1 MSLDSLSIWLISLL
15 KRRGLDRADGRLLF
29 AYDLSEDEHASLGRV
44 LGSAIADAGG
54 IEALAIRC
62 LGRTPALAPPAA
74 FVLFAAEWWKREYE
88 GGVWDWSPIIEKLD
102 TDPESFPAQLRSE
115 FVARGLSFWQ
125 LSPLSSGKRFIGSI
139 VVNGGIPMRLL
150 AHGAGPLATV
160 LSQLLALASRFRWG
174 RTQLL
179 EAAAE
184 RQIYLPAAYRRPE
197 ISELLVQFVEVVL
210 QLKEEYQ
217 LEGLSDPTARLD
229 EVAPA
234 WRRRFPVALAS
245 EAAQALLTGLVREAA
260 AQTSEAE
267 KGLFQM
273 ERRLLRDAISGSYF
287 IESHASHATR
297 ASAEDLAGLFGFTD
311 VDRLPRYFSVDL
323 ETDGRRPFV
332 DGRMVLG
339 AENPVANLSGRKLV
353 LKGKA
358 AQAEHLLVLRAQIGD
373 LGERVTMPG
382 GSALPDE
389 DPWLFVEG
397 DAGQLV
403 FVAAGSARL
412 PQSAAWVAL
421 PTGWSIETDAISPA
435 EDVGELMRLSGSA
448 RRVFHLGSDARLSLD
463 DLQYRV
469 RLKQVSHA
477 AQIYQ
482 WKGMRLPEAKGRAVF
497 RDRQAPRLY
506 RTAELTLVK
515 VPTSDQEWRR
525 RGAQDLVTPKEAYG
539 PVEVRILDDGELL
552 ARHRIFVLKPD
563 ARIEYTSGEVLGT
576 GAVRF
581 VNWGLIE
588 LAAES
593 LVGVSAKV
601 STSGS
606 TTTCIELSSA
616 VAPPAEIRVR
626 IRWPGTPGELS
637 LVLPY
642 PVSGGRFLRASGAVA
657 QPDEPV
663 PLRDLIGMRLQVFDT
678 NPARPQRYALQL
690 SLGKGGRQVSTQYPI
705 KLDAGGRAEVRL
717 LEYQRQIESL
727 LGLFDDLDATVTA
740 ALSVGGHG
748 TTRIQVRR
756 YAASLE
762 RGENSVS
769 LSESSKALLSERD
782 LIFTRALASPLTL
795 QGGVVHEL
803 PPFESGG
810 AHAGA
815 WDTSGLDLKQSPW
828 LIYPAEDSA
837 VMFRP
842 LAWALPADPELDSA
856 AVDPGAVPASLD
868 EAMLEPHPLGR
879 WKQMHAVMLSMSE
892 DLQHV
897 SWPMLDAAWQ
907 TFHHLPLTALDV
919 WRVVAKQP
927 KAVLAFLLR
936 SELPDADLA
945 EALRRFRNETGWV
958 PELTTIA
965 DLSAVSRAL
974 WRFWSAQGLAP
985 ERARTYFNEELER
998 RFNLLAAEIPSLEP
1012 FLDAVLLAATG
1023 QASALLL
1030 EVARLRTGDLLKRL
1044 WDGADSLVN
1053 SQLLLVNSDRGDW
1066 PCRDFVERLAI
1077 PALLQNCPPS
1087 LGGVLAPHL
1096 DKLFWSFGAWKGY
1109 FGRQFSVTAQP
1120 DFKFSAANLPVLCAL
1135 WSATSTSRQWWSD
1148 PHHRLALRQIRD
1160 FDPVWFEQAYRHACK
1175 ALMSINGLIQ
1185 LGHITEP

>member
-1 MSLDSLSIWLISLL
+1 MSIESISVWLISLL

-44 LGSAIADAGG
+44 LTSAITDAGG
-54 IEALAIRC
+54 IEAVAIRC

-160 LSQLLALASRFRWG
+160 LNQLLALASRFRWG

-179 EAAAE
+179 EAALE
-184 RQIYLPAAYRRPE
+184 RQIYLPTAYRRPE
-197 ISELLVQFVEVVL
+197 ISELLVQFVEAVL

-234 WRRRFPVALAS
+234 WRRKFPVALAS

-260 AQTSEAE
+260 AQKSETE
-267 KGLFQM
+267 KGQFQV
-273 ERRLLRDAISGSYF
+273 ERRMLRDAISGSYF

-311 VDRLPRYFSVDL
+311 VDHLPRYFSVDL
-323 ETDGRRPFV
+323 ETDVRRPFV
-332 DGRMVLG
+332 DGRLVLG

-358 AQAEHLLVLRAQIGD
+358 ALAEHTLVLRAQIGD
-373 LGERVTMPG
+373 IGERVTMPG

-403 FVAAGSARL
+403 FVAAGGARL

-421 PTGWSIETDAISPA
+421 PTAWSFETDATSPA
-435 EDVGELMRLSGSA
+435 EDVGELILISGSA
-448 RRVFHLGSDARLSLD
+448 RRVFHLRADARLSLD
-463 DLQYRV
+463 DLHYRV
-469 RLKQVSHA
+469 RLKQMSHA

-482 WKGMRLPEAKGRAVF
+482 WKGMRLPEARGRAVF
-497 RDRQAPRLY
+497 RNRQAPRLY

-515 VPTSDQEWRR
+515 VPTSDQEWHR
-525 RGAQDLVTPKEAYG
+525 RGAQDVVTPKEAYG

-563 ARIEYTSGEVLGT
+563 ARIEYTSGEALGT

-581 VNWGLIE
+581 INWGPID
-588 LAAES
+588 LAADP
-593 LVGVSAKV
+593 LAGVSAEV
-601 STSGS
+601 STSA
-606 TTTCIELSSA
+606 TTTCIELSST
-616 VAPPAEIRVR
+616 VAPPAEIKVR
-626 IRWPGTPGELS
+626 IRWRGTPGELS

-690 SLGKGGRQVSTQYPI
+690 ALGKGGRQVSTQYPI
-705 KLDAGGRAEVRL
+705 KVDAGGRAEVRL

-727 LGLFDDLDATVTA
+727 LGLFDDLDANVTA
-740 ALSVGGHG
+740 ALLVGGHG

-756 YAASLE
+756 YAASLVRDE
-762 RGENSVS
+762 SSVS
-769 LSESSKALLSERD
+769 FSESSKELLSERD
-782 LIFTRALASPLTL
+782 LICTRAVASPLNL
-795 QGGVVHEL
+795 RGGVVHEL
-803 PPFESGG
+803 PPMESGG
-810 AHAGA
+810 TQAGA

-828 LIYPAEDSA
+828 LIYPAEESA
-837 VMFRP
+837 VLFRP
-842 LAWALPADPELDSA
+842 MALAMPADAELDLA
-856 AVDPGAVPASLD
+856 AVEAGAVPACLD
-868 EAMLEPHPLGR
+868 EAMLEPHPLER
-879 WKQMHAVMLSMSE
+879 WKQMHSVMLNMSE

-945 EALRRFRNETGWV
+945 EALRRFRNETGWI

-965 DLSAVSRAL
+965 DLLAGSRAL
-974 WRFWSAQGLAP
+974 WRFWSSQGLAP
-985 ERARTYFNEELER
+985 ERARKYFDEELER
-998 RFNLLAAEIPSLEP
+998 RFKLLAAEIPSLEP
-1012 FLDAVLLAATG
+1012 LLDAVLLAATG
-1023 QASALLL
+1023 QASDLLL
-1030 EVARLRTGDLLKRL
+1030 EVARLRTGDLLKSL

-1053 SQLLLVNSDRGDW
+1053 SQLFLVNSERSDW
-1066 PCRDFVERLAI
+1066 PCRDFVERLAL
-1077 PALLQNCPPS
+1077 PALLQNCPTS
-1087 LGGVLAPHL
+1087 LGGALAPHL
-1096 DKLFWSFGAWKGY
+1096 DKLFWSFGAWRRY
-1109 FGRQFSVTAQP
+1109 FGRQFSVNAQP

-1160 FDPVWFEQAYRHACK
+1160 FDPVWFEQAYRHASK
-1175 ALMSINGLIQ
+1175 ALMSINGFIQ
-1185 LGHITEP
+1185 LGQITEQ